1 MNYGLIPVS
10 VCETLCRESGNW
22 GKTVVGSGSLPFF
35 DYQYVLYHRLL
46 VFFQVITNINLL
58 LFSSL

>member
-46 VFFQVITNINLL
+46 QFFRLL
-58 LFSSL
+58 LI